1 MHAHPSLIR
10 LHGSARPAR
19 RLRTGQS
26 LASALGYAS
35 VTQAQAKEWFHS
47 EQARPLGSGG
57 MGVTRVLQLPSGVD
71 IVIKKVTT
79 EGLAEQMY
87 GDDEEMKE
95 EEWKNA
101 DDENGQ
107 VFREA
112 AMQEDKAHMEAW
124 RRFEKDSGCAEFL
137 SEPAVMEW
145 PQVDESA
152 YPPEYPDAEEGSYLV
167 QTFASVPGLKTM
179 TFLDFYRLLAEPGY
193 ATKLRRDDKFQ
204 IARAFGTLLGCL
216 ANARMLHVDMNDR
229 NLLLLSNLEDA
240 TQFRFAWRLIDW
252 GSGRAVAAAD
262 AKREV
267 QMCFDTPNPGVESI
281 PGFKLAGG
289 DSTCYHE
296 NEAEYG
302 TVVKLS
308 RALRNE
314 NADPPVDEAELVY
327 PVEVVKW
334 VREGYSGQTQL
345 QVPPS
350 VVEEAEQR
358 LAADRAAR
366 AGR

>member
-47 EQARPLGSGG
+47 EEARPLGHGA
-57 MGVTRVLQLPSGVD
+57 MGLTRELRLPSGVHV
-71 IVIKKVTT
+71 VIKKVTT
-79 EGLAEQMY
+79 AGYA
-87 GDDEEMKE
+87 DEEFKSEEEKMSVWEEDDSMMGESFRENAMKE
-95 EEWKNA
+95 YY
-101 DDENGQ
+101 
-107 VFREA
+107 
-112 AMQEDKAHMEAW
+112 AHMEAW
-124 RRFEKDSGCAEFL
+124 KRFETDVPCAEFL

-145 PQVDESA
+145 PAKDGD
-152 YPPEYPDAEEGSYLV
+152 EYPDAEKGSYLV

-179 TFLDFYRLLAEPGY
+179 TFLDFYRQLAEPGY
-193 ATKLRRDDKFQ
+193 ATKLCRNDKFQ

-252 GSGRAVAAAD
+252 GSGRAVAEAD
-262 AKREV
+262 AEREV

-281 PGFKLAGG
+281 PGFKLAGE
-289 DSTCYHE
+289 DPTCYHE

-302 TVVKLS
+302 TVLKLS

-334 VREGYSGQTQL
+334 VREGYSEQTRL

-350 VVEEAEQR
+350 VVEEAAQR